1 LAIRSAYTRAIL
13 RHILFMSVKLKP
25 SVYFILVTM
34 MIDSISLGIII
45 PVFPK
50 LIMGM
55 EQCDESRAAIIGSW
69 MMFWFALMQF
79 LISPILGN
87 LSDRYGRRPILLL
100 SLFGFGIDYLI
111 LAFAPTVGWL
121 YVGRILA
128 GIMGASYTTATAYI
142 ADISTEETRSKYYGM
157 LGAAFGLGFIIGPG
171 VGGLLQMFG
180 ERVPFIA
187 GAVLSFLN
195 WIYGYFI
202 LPESLS
208 MKERRRFD
216 IKRANPIGAFRH
228 LSQYRKLFGLLAAF
242 FLLYLAAQA
251 VMSNWQYYTI
261 LKFQWDETKIGL
273 SITLIGIMVALVQ
286 GLLVRYI
293 NPKIGNKNAVLV
305 GLGLYT
311 IGLLSFGLA
320 PTGTWMIIAS
330 IPYCLG
336 GINGPAMQTIM
347 SSSVAKNAQGEL
359 QGMITSVMSITYIIG
374 PVMMAGIF
382 EYFTSKSTYYFPGAA
397 FVAAAILVFLAL
409 IVSYFSLEKKMTD
422 G

>member
-1 LAIRSAYTRAIL
+1 
-13 RHILFMSVKLKP
+13 
-25 SVYFILVTM
+25 
-34 MIDSISLGIII
+34 
-45 PVFPK
+45 
-50 LIMGM
+50 
-55 EQCDESRAAIIGSW
+55 
-69 MMFWFALMQF
+69 MFWFALMQF

-208 MKERRRFD
+208 MKERRRLTLKEPIPLGHSD
-216 IKRANPIGAFRH
+216 IYRSTENYSVC
-228 LSQYRKLFGLLAAF
+228 SQHSSYSTSPHKPC
-242 FLLYLAAQA
+242 

-261 LKFQWDETKIGL
+261 LKFQWTKPK
-273 SITLIGIMVALVQ
+273 SVCP
-286 GLLVRYI
+286 LL
-293 NPKIGNKNAVLV
+293 
-305 GLGLYT
+305 
-311 IGLLSFGLA
+311 
-320 PTGTWMIIAS
+320 
-330 IPYCLG
+330 
-336 GINGPAMQTIM
+336 
-347 SSSVAKNAQGEL
+347 
-359 QGMITSVMSITYIIG
+359 
-374 PVMMAGIF
+374 
-382 EYFTSKSTYYFPGAA
+382 
-397 FVAAAILVFLAL
+397 
-409 IVSYFSLEKKMTD
+409 
-422 G
+422 